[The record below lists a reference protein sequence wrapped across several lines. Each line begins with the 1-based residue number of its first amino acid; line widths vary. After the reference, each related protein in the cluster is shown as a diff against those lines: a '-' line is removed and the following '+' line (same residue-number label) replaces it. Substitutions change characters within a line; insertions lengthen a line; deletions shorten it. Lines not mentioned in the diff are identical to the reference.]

1 MMRYK
6 QGRHLHENDDRYR
19 RPPTG
24 RHPPQRCRK
33 LHTPLVFVEQTLG
46 ASLACCPAVDNP
58 YRLIWKT
65 RLGCTLPGV
74 DVIDRDLLFEQMEGR
89 S

>member
-1 MMRYK
+1 
-6 QGRHLHENDDRYR
+6 
-19 RPPTG
+19 
-24 RHPPQRCRK
+24 
-33 LHTPLVFVEQTLG
+33 VFVKQALG
-46 ASLACCPAVDNP
+46 ASSACCPAADNP

-65 RLGCTLPGV
+65 GLGCTLPVV